1 MGLGLQNDFAEEGLF
16 HNKTSSS
23 QRGAFGSEIISE
35 GGFFRRGA
43 ILAAKLS
50 QTNEFACF

>member
-43 ILAAKLS
+43 ILAAKIS